1 MENEY
6 DEKTIKYLQ
15 LLAQKYPSIQSVA
28 SEIINLRAI
37 MNLPKGT
44 EHYQSVTGIA
54 GYTLVYNSHQMYL
67 SEHEPFTT
75 AEETVRTNS
84 DMESRVIPFKT
95 FQERIKI
102 ADTDDG
108 KEIAETIADLQ
119 KLLDAYRDGT
129 VKQGIFS

>member
-75 AEETVRTNS
+75 AEETVRTKGYPIQNIS
-84 DMESRVIPFKT
+84 
-95 FQERIKI
+95 
-102 ADTDDG
+102 
-108 KEIAETIADLQ
+108 
-119 KLLDAYRDGT
+119 GT
-129 VKQGIFS
+129 N

>member
-1 MENEY
+1 
-6 DEKTIKYLQ
+6 
-15 LLAQKYPSIQSVA
+15 
-28 SEIINLRAI
+28 
-37 MNLPKGT
+37 
-44 EHYQSVTGIA
+44 
-54 GYTLVYNSHQMYL
+54 MYL